1 MAAKE
6 RQLSEKKARI
16 QVIQNMERD
25 HDGFSRG
32 VKTILQSKAG
42 WRSGICGVV
51 GELLHVEGRYVTAIE
66 TALGGA
72 LQNIITRDAQTAKEA
87 IRHLKSQKGG
97 RATFLPLDTIRPRS
111 LSPKEKEAL
120 KAPGIIGL
128 ASSLVSVDADL
139 MPAVDFLLGQ
149 VLVAETLDQALDA
162 AKRADMRVR
171 VVTLEGDVIYSGGS
185 LAGGE
190 KENRRSFLSRHQELE
205 THQKERA
212 QLEKSWQDL
221 TKPSRKSFIRNR
233 MQSLTAISVPI
244 PTRNWL
250 FPWQPCPPKW
260 NRPKRNWVKRM
271 KVFSFFPMKKR
282 RQRRPILP

>member
-1 MAAKE
+1 MEEAKKAVAAKE

-111 LSPKEKEAL
+111 LSPKEK
-120 KAPGIIGL
+120 
-128 ASSLVSVDADL
+128 
-139 MPAVDFLLGQ
+139 
-149 VLVAETLDQALDA
+149 
-162 AKRADMRVR
+162 
-171 VVTLEGDVIYSGGS
+171 
-185 LAGGE
+185 
-190 KENRRSFLSRHQELE
+190 
-205 THQKERA
+205 
-212 QLEKSWQDL
+212 
-221 TKPSRKSFIRNR
+221 KPSRHLVSSALPQVSFRSMRTLCRPWIFFWDRFLWLKPWIR
-233 MQSLTAISVPI
+233 P
-244 PTRNWL
+244 
-250 FPWQPCPPKW
+250 
-260 NRPKRNWVKRM
+260 
-271 KVFSFFPMKKR
+271 
-282 RQRRPILP
+282 